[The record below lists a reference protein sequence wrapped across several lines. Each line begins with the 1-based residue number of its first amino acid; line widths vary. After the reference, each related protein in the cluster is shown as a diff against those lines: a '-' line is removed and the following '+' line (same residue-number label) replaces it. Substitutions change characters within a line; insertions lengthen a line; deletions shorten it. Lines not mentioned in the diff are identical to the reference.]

1 MVFRTAR
8 KSRRFVSV
16 FVVACTFQAH
26 LVAAPFE
33 FGEII
38 ADGGVQLAPV
48 YKNDSAISG
57 PLLSLSQAFADGQA
71 QIRET
76 GNVNS
81 LEIEN
86 LSDHP
91 LILLGGEIVEGGL
104 QDRAIASDIVVPP
117 KSSVRAGAFCVEK
130 GRWSPLAGSDD
141 SQFKPS
147 GVFLDGDARA
157 AGQSA
162 GAAQSNQL
170 AVWEQVSN
178 ALSSLG
184 VDAPTGNYRE
194 VAKSGA
200 VIASRERAVHFKR
213 KIADDRRAIGLAV
226 AYRGEVQK
234 IETFSD
240 PDLFAAYR
248 DQLIDSYVAT
258 ASKEPPGRL
267 VAEADLMAFA
277 NAFVGDKPRETVF
290 PGGKRIETEGPEIA
304 LFELLD
310 ANDRV
315 LHYLKLRLPLSSQ
328 FLTADGDSGPRAY
341 ALIAVDAT
349 SGRGLPDCTV
359 VARPPSKIVDLHH
372 LKDGTGKI
380 LISVSS
386 SSHLGPPVIEVT
398 SPMHE
403 TKSVVLDAPTLEP
416 LIVRLEPA
424 VFRFIW

>member
-8 KSRRFVSV
+8 KSRCSLTAS
-16 FVVACTFQAH
+16 FVVCALHAH
-26 LVAAPFE
+26 VLAAPFE

-38 ADGGVQLAPV
+38 ADGGLQLAPV

-117 KSSVRAGAFCVEK
+117 KSSVRVGAFCVEK
-130 GRWSPLAGSDD
+130 GRWSPLAGTDN

-157 AGQSA
+157 AGQSG

-170 AVWEQVSN
+170 AVWEQVSK

-184 VDAPTGNYRE
+184 VEAPTGNYRE

-200 VIASRERAVHFKR
+200 VIASRERAAHFKR

-226 AYRGEVQK
+226 GYRGAVQK
-234 IETFSD
+234 IETFAD
-240 PDLFAAYR
+240 PELFATYR

-310 ANDRV
+310 ANSRV
-315 LHYLKLRLPLSSQ
+315 LHYLKLRFPSSSQ
-328 FLTADGDSGPRAY
+328 SLTVGDESGPRTY
-341 ALIAVDAT
+341 ALMAVDAA
-349 SGRGLPDCTV
+349 SGSGLPECTV
-359 VARPPSKIVDLHH
+359 VTRPPSKIVDMQH
-372 LKDGTGKI
+372 LKDGTGII

-386 SSHLGPPVIEVT
+386 SSPSGSPVIDVS
-398 SPMHE
+398 SPIHE
-403 TKSVVLDAPTLEP
+403 IKSVVLDAPTLEP
-416 LIVRLEPA
+416 LVVRLDRA

>member
-1 MVFRTAR
+1 MVFRTTR
-8 KSRRFVSV
+8 KSRRSLTAA
-16 FVVACTFQAH
+16 FVVFALTAH
-26 LVAAPFE
+26 ALAAPFE

-38 ADGGVQLAPV
+38 ADGGLQLAPV
-48 YKNDSAISG
+48 YRSDSAISG
-57 PLLSLSQAFADGQA
+57 PLLGLAQAFADGQA

-117 KSSVRAGAFCVEK
+117 KSSVRVGAFCVEK
-130 GRWSPLAGSDD
+130 GRWSPLAGSDN
-141 SQFKPS
+141 SQFRPS

-157 AGQSA
+157 AGQSG

-170 AVWEQVSN
+170 AVWEQVSK

-184 VDAPTGNYRE
+184 VEAPTGNYRE

-200 VIASRERAVHFKR
+200 VIANRERGTHFKQ

-226 AYRGEVQK
+226 AYRGVVQK
-234 IETFSD
+234 IETFAA
-240 PDLFAAYR
+240 PDLFATYR
-248 DQLIDSYVAT
+248 DQLIDSYVVA

-267 VAEADLMAFA
+267 VAEADLVAFA

-290 PGGKRIETEGPEIA
+290 PGGKCIETEGPEIA

-310 ANDRV
+310 ANNRV
-315 LHYLKLRLPLSSQ
+315 LHYLKLRLPSSSQ
-328 FLTADGDSGPRAY
+328 SLTVDGESGPRAY
-341 ALIAVDAT
+341 ALMAVDAA

-359 VARPPSKIVDLHH
+359 VARPPSKIVDMQR

-386 SSHLGPPVIEVT
+386 SSHLDSPVIDVS
-398 SPMHE
+398 SPIHE
-403 TKSVVLDAPTLEP
+403 TKWIVLDAPTLEP
-416 LIVRLEPA
+416 LVVRLDRA

>member
-8 KSRRFVSV
+8 KSWRFVSA
-16 FVVACTFQAH
+16 FVVACTFKAH

-38 ADGGVQLAPV
+38 ADGGLQLAPV

-57 PLLSLSQAFADGQA
+57 PLVSLAQAFADGQA

-104 QDRAIASDIVVPP
+104 QDRAIATDIVVPP
-117 KSSVRAGAFCVEK
+117 RSAVRVGAFCVEK
-130 GRWSPLAGSDD
+130 GRWSPLAGSDN
-141 SQFKPS
+141 SRFKPS

-157 AGQSA
+157 AGQSG

-170 AVWEQVSN
+170 AVWEQVSK

-184 VDAPTGNYRE
+184 VEAPSGNYRD
-194 VAKSGA
+194 VAKSSA
-200 VIASRERAVHFKR
+200 VIASRERAASLKR
-213 KIADDRRAIGLAV
+213 KIAEDQRAIGLAV

-234 IETFSD
+234 IEAFSD
-240 PDLFAAYR
+240 PGLFATYR

-267 VAEADLMAFA
+267 LAEADLMAFA

-315 LHYLKLRLPLSSQ
+315 LHYLKLRLPLSSR
-328 FLTADGDSGPRAY
+328 FLTADGESEPRAY

-380 LISVSS
+380 LLSVLSPS
-386 SSHLGPPVIEVT
+386 LSDPPVIEV
-398 SPMHE
+398 SGPMHE
-403 TKSVVLDAPTLEP
+403 TKSVALGAPTQEP
-416 LIVRLEPA
+416 LIVSLAPS